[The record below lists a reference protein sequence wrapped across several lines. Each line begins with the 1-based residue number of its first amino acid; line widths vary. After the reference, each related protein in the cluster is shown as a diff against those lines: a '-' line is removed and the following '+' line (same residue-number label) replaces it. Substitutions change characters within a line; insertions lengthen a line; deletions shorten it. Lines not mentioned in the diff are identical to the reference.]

1 VRRLAGRNL
10 RSFNSFGVEAQ
21 AAAVIELDRD
31 DDLGSIVF
39 DPDRDLLLGGG
50 SNVLLAGD
58 IDGTAYLARLRGRR
72 ILDRDRETAL
82 VEAAAG
88 EDWHG
93 FVSWT
98 LDQGLCGLENLSLI
112 PGSVG
117 AAPIQNIGAYGVE
130 LSERLE
136 SLRAWDWQS
145 GRWREFDREAC
156 RFAYRDSRFKSIEPD
171 RYLVHTVRLRLDL
184 KFQPRLAYA
193 GIQDEL
199 RLMGIDQPTASD
211 VSRAVIAIRRRK
223 LPDPSRL
230 GNAGSFFKNPTLPGD
245 AARALE
251 ERHPG
256 LPFHPLQGDR
266 YKLSAAWLIEA
277 SGWKGHRR
285 GDAAVSA
292 RHALVLV
299 NHGGASGRELLDL
312 AMDIRDSVQEAFDIE
327 LEIEPRVVPKP

>member
-1 VRRLAGRNL
+1 
-10 RSFNSFGVEAQ
+10 
-21 AAAVIELDRD
+21 
-31 DDLGSIVF
+31 
-39 DPDRDLLLGGG
+39 
-50 SNVLLAGD
+50 
-58 IDGTAYLARLRGRR
+58 
-72 ILDRDRETAL
+72 
-82 VEAAAG
+82 
-88 EDWHG
+88 
-93 FVSWT
+93 
-98 LDQGLCGLENLSLI
+98 
-112 PGSVG
+112 
-117 AAPIQNIGAYGVE
+117 
-130 LSERLE
+130 
-136 SLRAWDWQS
+136 
-145 GRWREFDREAC
+145 
-156 RFAYRDSRFKSIEPD
+156 
-171 RYLVHTVRLRLDL
+171 
-184 KFQPRLAYA
+184 
-193 GIQDEL
+193 
-199 RLMGIDQPTASD
+199 MGIDQPTASD